1 MPQIAVCSAF
11 STSDVRL
18 LHCWKHLPSAYAIL
32 LTFILVINVGFLYS
46 SSTFSK
52 QKCVR
57 ACASVSLCAPQACL
71 RPGDWSSRQSVS
83 PWDEHGEPDSGALNH
98 WAVSP
103 AFLSFIC
110 FAFNVSL
117 LTFSNKLL
125 GRDLGNWVAGSKAL
139 TQNMFRG
146 TWVNVLTG
154 GYEWGL
160 PSQGEWTVTSR
171 AWVWR
176 MFAHFCLHSVLTSH
190 MEDAHYLSRAR
201 GKSSL
206 PLDLGALPFIHWYH
220 TQSVR

>member
-1 MPQIAVCSAF
+1 MCMCVCLREFMCATGMPEPRGLEFQAVCEPLRWTWGTGLWCPKPLS
-11 STSDVRL
+11 
-18 LHCWKHLPSAYAIL
+18 
-32 LTFILVINVGFLYS
+32 
-46 SSTFSK
+46 
-52 QKCVR
+52 
-57 ACASVSLCAPQACL
+57 SVSSLPVFYL
-71 RPGDWSSRQSVS
+71 
-83 PWDEHGEPDSGALNH
+83 
-98 WAVSP
+98 
-103 AFLSFIC
+103 FC